1 MMDET
6 QDTTVC
12 ACANAWS
19 VYSSSI
25 SGLWIGKLRHSKTLV
40 EKQELA
46 PIALMPCKF
55 EEELLANGSGS
66 IGVEHL
72 HPRSGTGSD

>member
-1 MMDET
+1 MSGPST
-6 QDTTVC
+6 RLVYPVYGL
-12 ACANAWS
+12 ANSA
-19 VYSSSI
+19 I
-25 SGLWIGKLRHSKTLV
+25 P
-40 EKQELA
+40 KQELA

-72 HPRSGTGSD
+72 HPRSATGID